1 MAVNESLNVTPM
13 TQELRLAT
21 TMTGGVSLAIWM
33 AGVAREINLLAQA
46 SQWRRLG
53 GDFPAG
59 TVLSAPSVRS
69 LKLYRRLIDLLDVV
83 VDVDILSGTS
93 AGGIN
98 GTLLAWS
105 RVRGSDLGGL
115 REIWMDLGALTELLR
130 DPTDKMTSS
139 LLYGDKRML
148 AELVEQIPKL
158 KSGPFPPANFPELG
172 NPSTTLYVTTTLLN
186 GETSRFTDSFGTL
199 VQDVDRRGVFTFTE
213 EDLKKKEDG
222 PEERRTV
229 AALALAARSSASFP
243 AAFEPSFVPFTEEIP
258 KKGDVPARPPM
269 QRFANITRPHWVAD
283 GGLLDNQPIDVLLK
297 RIFDRPA
304 ERPVRRVLLFVVPSS
319 GPAPDLVEEPP
330 PDDVDEPLGLVDGLV
345 KDLSAITT
353 QSIAADLRTIRA
365 HQDRME
371 ARTDAK
377 LRLAEL
383 ATKLPENTRLL
394 TPKLLA
400 DYKKRE
406 AAKQAQALT
415 SALLRQLSTWP
426 PESGTSTDSIP
437 KNWEHQLAIGGDAEK
452 ACREAMTEVILKSW
466 SQPADLPDGPADLA
480 RYGEAAFDLAKG
492 CAIGVVTAAYELAE
506 KEDNFTALAELT
518 KGICDAHEPA
528 TRIDLAHLVR
538 DVCKT
543 ASIRQGRIERAAAA
557 LAGVY
562 LNRCAVK
569 ADAWVNLGEIFVRK
583 YPALWELANA
593 SPPAGTQSK
602 AGLTPEDTATSP
614 LDTYC
619 KYLRRQDDS
628 RTLAMKLFD
637 LAAVQR
643 AMLPAGADIDQSLE
657 LVQVSADTR
666 SLLAPEFRTAQQ
678 KLTGMQLHHFGA
690 FYKRSWRANDWMWGR
705 LDGAGWLVHV
715 LLDPRRV
722 RRIVETRRRER
733 KADETGAEWFLR
745 ELNIFGAPE
754 LPHRSTAAADASRNS
769 DEDLTEENLT
779 REDLLDEL
787 AFLNDTSTPPP
798 SIPKTSLWLAQVW
811 QQRVL
816 DDELNVLAR
825 TVTDPQSE
833 KPTDWS
839 PPKSKEWATN
849 VLQAVGGDAK
859 YEFLKE
865 NPVASETFFSDKGSP
880 LMARTLTKA
889 AATASAAVA
898 SVRQLPSVV
907 KPPLTT
913 LRTMTLSGYRVVSV
927 TKGFARRSILLGA
940 VILVLG
946 IAFAI
951 QSGSW
956 AGIPAVTMIA
966 IGSYLVVLATW
977 QLSSRV
983 IFAVLSLTVVLLA
996 IAPAIKPVATMLF
1009 GDKGSPGS
1017 GFVGQHLYWL
1027 SADWTHPLMV
1037 EGAFVIAIIVLGIAH
1052 PDRWRISRLWRQL
1065 RRWWQRLPLRLRQR
1079 RRRPDELVRWAKGF
1093 DNNGVNDSGSIDSG
1107 PGPALVFSDADGRQF
1122 DLFVYPHLKGA
1133 QPTETKSTA
1142 MVEVFAPTAAAIDA
1156 TSVPAD
1162 PHRPTSAAAAS
1173 KTAETT
1179 Q

>member
-1 MAVNESLNVTPM
+1 MAIDESSNVTPM

-59 TVLSAPSVRS
+59 TQLSAPSVRS
-69 LKLYRRLIDLLDVV
+69 LKLYRRLIDLLDMV

-115 REIWMDLGALTELLR
+115 RDIWMDLGALTELLR

-148 AELVEQIPKL
+148 AALVEQIPKL
-158 KSGPFPPANFPELG
+158 APGPFPPAKFPKKLG

-199 VQDVDRRGVFTFTE
+199 VQDVDRRGLFTFTE

-222 PEERRTV
+222 LAEQRTV
-229 AALALAARSSASFP
+229 EALALAARSSASFP
-243 AAFEPSFVPFTEEIP
+243 AAFEPSFVPFTEGTPE
-258 KKGDVPARPPM
+258 KGGVPARPAM
-269 QRFANITRPHWVAD
+269 EQFANITRPHWVAD

-319 GPAPDLVEEPP
+319 GPAPDLVQEPP
-330 PDDVDEPLGLVDGLV
+330 PDDVDEPLGLVDGLM

-383 ATKLPENTRLL
+383 ATKLPEDTRLL

-426 PESGTSTDSIP
+426 PESGTSTESIP
-437 KNWEHQLAIGGDAEK
+437 KNWEHQLAIGGDTETVCRK
-452 ACREAMTEVILKSW
+452 AITDVILKSW
-466 SQPADLPDGPADLA
+466 SQPPDRALPDGPVDLA

-492 CAIGVVTAAYELAE
+492 CAIGVVTAAYELA
-506 KEDNFTALAELT
+506 KNKDDFTALAELT
-518 KGICDAHEPA
+518 KGISDAQEPA
-528 TRIDLAHLVR
+528 TRIDLAQLVR

-543 ASIRQGRIERAAAA
+543 GEIRQGPIEHAAAA
-557 LAGVY
+557 LAGAY
-562 LNRCAVK
+562 LNLCAVT
-569 ADAWVNLGEIFVRK
+569 ADAWVTLGEIFVRQ
-583 YPALWELANA
+583 YPVLRELANA
-593 SPPAGTQSK
+593 LPPAGTQSEPR
-602 AGLTPEDTATSP
+602 LTPEDTATSQ

-619 KYLRRQDDS
+619 KYLRCQGDS

-643 AMLPAGADIDQSLE
+643 AMLPAGADIDQTLE

-666 SLLAPEFRTAQQ
+666 SLLAPKFQTAQQ

-733 KADETGAEWFLR
+733 KTDETGAEWFLR
-745 ELNIFGAPE
+745 QLNTFGAPE
-754 LPHRSTAAADASRNS
+754 LPRRSTAGADASRNS
-769 DEDLTEENLT
+769 DEPPTE
-779 REDLLDEL
+779 EDLLDEL
-787 AFLNDTSTPPP
+787 AFLNDTSTPLPS
-798 SIPKTSLWLAQVW
+798 SIPQTSLWLAQVW

-839 PPKSKEWATN
+839 PPKSREWATN
-849 VLQAVGGDAK
+849 VLDAVGGDAK
-859 YEFLKE
+859 YELFKQ
-865 NPVASETFFSDKGSP
+865 NPIASETFSSDKGSP

-889 AATASAAVA
+889 AATASAAVG
-898 SVRQLPSVV
+898 SVQQLPSVI

-913 LRTMTLSGYRVVSV
+913 LRTLTLGGYRVVSV
-927 TKGFARRSILLGA
+927 TKGCAKRSILLGA
-940 VILVLG
+940 AVLVLG
-946 IAFAI
+946 IALAI
-951 QSGSW
+951 QSASW
-956 AGIPAVTMIA
+956 AGIPGLTMIA
-966 IGSYLVVLATW
+966 IGSYLIVLATW
-977 QLSSRV
+977 QLSSRL
-983 IFAVLSLTVVLLA
+983 IFAVLSLTIVLLA
-996 IAPAIKPVATMLF
+996 LAPAIKPIATRLF
-1009 GDKGSPGS
+1009 GDQGSPGS
-1017 GFVGQHLYWL
+1017 GFVSKHLYWL
-1027 SADWTHPLMV
+1027 SADWTHPLIV
-1037 EGAFVIAIIVLGIAH
+1037 EGAFVIAVIVLGIAY
-1052 PDRWRISRLWRQL
+1052 PDRWRISRLRLRL
-1065 RRWWQRLPLRLRQR
+1065 RRWWRGVTLRRRER
-1079 RRRPDELVRWAKGF
+1079 RRRPDDLVRWAKHF
-1093 DNNGVNDSGSIDSG
+1093 DTNGVNHTGSTDSGS
-1107 PGPALVFSDADGRQF
+1107 GPAHVFSDADGRQF
-1122 DLFVYPHLKGA
+1122 DLFVHPHLKGA

-1142 MVEVFAPTAAAIDA
+1142 IVKVFPRAQVKDA
-1156 TSVPAD
+1156 RPETSHLTD
-1162 PHRPTSAAAAS
+1162 QR
-1173 KTAETT
+1173 
-1179 Q
+1179 